1 MHPMSIAAFG
11 SYLPPEVLTVDPAVA
26 AADPMAQSPLFRLPD
41 QRHRIAPTQRA
52 ADMVVEAARPMFE
65 RLGLEP
71 AGNVDL
77 LITNTLLPDECITG
91 CGAEAAYRLGCD
103 PALVLDLHNGGCGA
117 FPYMLKI
124 ARAMISSGE
133 AKTVLL
139 ANVQNTAGQ
148 LFAQPELSGKQ
159 SAAIA
164 GDGCGVAYVT
174 AHGRSPVLGVHVR
187 NTPAFAPD
195 MSPATGD
202 GRKYW
207 AAGSGELE
215 IVFDQLKSKEI
226 IDRGNRLVPEV
237 VGELCKQIDID
248 LGAVD
253 YLVTNQPNRL
263 FLRNWRRALGLEPE
277 QHLDTFDRCGN
288 LYGAAVPVTLD
299 IAIRE
304 GRIADGSLV
313 VMAGF
318 AHAGDFAAAAAM
330 RWHN

>member
-11 SYLPPEVLTVDPAVA
+11 SYLPPEVITPDPLA
-26 AADPMAQSPLFRLPD
+26 AENDPMATSPLFRLPD
-41 QRHRIAPTQRA
+41 ERHRIAPSQRA
-52 ADMVVEAARPMFE
+52 AQMVEAAARPMFE
-65 RLGLEP
+65 RLGLDP
-71 AGNVDL
+71 AGSVDL
-77 LITNTLLPDECITG
+77 IITNTLLPDECITG
-91 CGAEAAYRLGCD
+91 CGAETAHLLGCD

-124 ARAMISSGE
+124 ARAMIAAGE
-133 AKTVLL
+133 ANNILL

-148 LFAQPELSGKQ
+148 LFAQPELSRKQ

-174 AHGRSPVLGVHVR
+174 ADDRSPVLGVHVR
-187 NTPAFAPD
+187 NTPSFAPD

-215 IVFDQLKSKEI
+215 IVFDSDKSKEI

-237 VGELCKQIDID
+237 VGELCKEIDLD

-263 FLRNWRRALGLEPE
+263 FLRNWRRALGLGAD

-299 IAIRE
+299 LAIRE

-318 AHAGDFAAAAAM
+318 AHAGDFAAAAAV
-330 RWHN
+330 RWNN